1 LISYLAD
8 KSLVAGIPK
17 KNDPKNG
24 TVQTI
29 RRKNETE
36 RKDKKWKFK
45 LKE

>member
-17 KNDPKNG
+17 NDPQNG
-24 TVQTI
+24 IIQTI
-29 RRKNETE
+29 RRENETE